1 MEEEKSYS
9 IFERLL
15 FFLTPLLFTVLLLAA
30 LLAVFSP
37 DIRGK
42 MLDVGNQIPWVGSM
56 LPNGPAKMKELQE
69 ANEKASASAQQGE
82 EQQTAE
88 EPSKQV
94 KELQGKLAA
103 KESELKQAQDAG
115 TQQEQKIAELE
126 KKVEELSKQSEQQQ
140 QSDEQYSQQIKE
152 LATMY
157 TKMTPSKAAP
167 ILENMELEEMVLIL
181 NGMKTEDR
189 AKIMA
194 KMTPKVAA
202 DATVMMKDS
211 VEAKDQQLAAL
222 QARVKRLT
230 GQSSGAQQQTGTQQ
244 QAATKTGSGT

>member
-1 MEEEKSYS
+1 MADLEEEKSYS

-15 FFLTPLLFTVLLLAA
+15 FFLTPLIFTVVLLAA
-30 LLAVFSP
+30 ILAVLSP
-37 DIRGK
+37 DVRGK
-42 MLDVGNQIPWVGSM
+42 MLDVGNQIPWIGSM
-56 LPNGPAKMKELQE
+56 LPSGPAKIKEMQE
-69 ANEKASASAQQGE
+69 ANEQAAQTGQEG
-82 EQQTAE
+82 EQQPTAE
-88 EPSKQV
+88 SSDQV
-94 KELQGKLAA
+94 KDLQEKLAA
-103 KESELKQAQDAG
+103 KESELAQAQDASS
-115 TQQEQKIAELE
+115 QQEQKIASLE
-126 KKVEELSKQSEQQQ
+126 KQVEELSKQSEQQ

-211 VEAKDQQLAAL
+211 VAAKDQQIAAL

-230 GQSSGAQQQTGTQQ
+230 GQSSTQQTGSQ
-244 QAATKTGSGT
+244 SGTQ